1 MPVRRVAV
9 LVGSHDPTFFKHH
22 EWPER
27 PGEAAVLAALRAQRS
42 TSEANRRP
50 SASGA
55 RVADRRSIARRAGA
69 RFGAATRRGHAR
81 DPGGPPRP
89 RPLAVAPVR
98 PIPQARGLSLTRPL
112 ADV

>member
-42 TSEANRRP
+42 HERGQPQAIGERRP
-50 SASGA
+50 
-55 RVADRRSIARRAGA
+55 
-69 RFGAATRRGHAR
+69 RG
-81 DPGGPPRP
+81 
-89 RPLAVAPVR
+89 
-98 PIPQARGLSLTRPL
+98 
-112 ADV
+112 